1 MNKVICDVCGTAYP
15 ETASVCPI
23 CNSARKSA
31 EQTDAA
37 TTMGEVEVNSHS
49 HVKGGRFSKKN
60 VRKRSKGGNVPAK
73 RHDRDEEEPSNTG
86 LIIVVVLLLLA
97 IIAVVIYIGVHFFAQ
112 GDKPN
117 NEPTGPSYVQPTDDT
132 KGNDPTVMDVPCQS
146 IQLSNK
152 VIEFM
157 NEGESWTL
165 EVACN
170 PVSTTDTVTFTSSDP
185 SVVTVAADGTI
196 TAVGGG
202 EAIITVTCGS
212 IVDTCTVTCSFGQV
226 EDPTEGTTGTFFFEF
241 NTAYTD
247 STTGYG
253 DTTLNGLGA
262 TWRAYKKNLTV
273 PLDEITWTSDDTS
286 VCTISDGIVTVVG
299 NGKTLI
305 HAQYNGVTYSCIV
318 RCVVKDNTG
327 TTTEPNDPS
336 DGNEPSDPTEPS
348 QGGETTVTYVINKTD
363 VTIAVGET
371 FKLTLSDSLGFVQ
384 EVTWTADG
392 TGVSIDGNKITGVYS
407 GKFTVSVTIDGTTYS
422 CIVRVK

>member
-23 CNSARKSA
+23 CNSARRTA

-37 TTMGEVEVNSHS
+37 STTASEVPVTSRD

-60 VRKRSKGGNVPAK
+60 VRKRSKVSNSPAR

-86 LIIVVVLLLLA
+86 LIIVVILLLLA
-97 IIAVVIYIGVHFFAQ
+97 IVAVVIYIGVHFFSQ
-112 GDKPN
+112 GNRPDDQ
-117 NEPTGPSYVQPTDDT
+117 PSQPTVT
-132 KGNDPTVMDVPCQS
+132 QPTEGEQKDPTVMDVPCQS

-152 VIEFM
+152 VIEFL

-212 IVDTCTVTCSFGQV
+212 VVDTCAVKCSFGQV
-226 EDPTEGTTGTFFFEF
+226 QDPTEGTTGTFFFEF
-241 NTAYTD
+241 NTSYTD

-262 TWRAYKKNLTV
+262 TWRAYKKSLTV
-273 PLDEITWTSDDTS
+273 PLEDITWTSDDTS
-286 VCTISDGIVTVVG
+286 ICTITDGIVTVVG
-299 NGKTLI
+299 NGRTLI
-305 HAQYNGVTYSCIV
+305 HAQYNGVTYTCIV
-318 RCVVKDNTG
+318 RCVVTS
-327 TTTEPNDPS
+327 TTPTEPTQPEG
-336 DGNEPSDPTEPS
+336 GNDPTEPS
-348 QGGETTVTYVINKTD
+348 QGGETGVTYVINKTD
-363 VTIAVGET
+363 VTIKVGET

-384 EVTWTADG
+384 EVTWEADG
-392 TGVSIDGNKITGVYS
+392 TGVSIDGNKVTGVYT
-407 GKFTVSVTIDGTTYS
+407 GIFHVSVTIDGQTYS